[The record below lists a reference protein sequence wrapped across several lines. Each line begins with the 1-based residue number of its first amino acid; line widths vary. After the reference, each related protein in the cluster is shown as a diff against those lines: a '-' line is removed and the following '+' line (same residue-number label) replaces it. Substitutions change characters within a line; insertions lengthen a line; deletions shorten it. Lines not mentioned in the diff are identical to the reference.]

1 MCEQAV
7 VFCKYSVTG
16 LAHLVHLNLR
26 VRAGLLMRNPRHN
39 AWRNATRKD
48 NIVPAAAPDSP
59 LRRRLLQAAALVA
72 CLPMAACTTPPEI
85 GGSFVQLW
93 RSHLEWTP
101 AQWRERLAATHA
113 LGCKEI
119 FVQWVGID
127 GEPDNTWMAP
137 DALIRTL
144 LDESAALEMGVHLG
158 VPYDERWWTA
168 IDATQAN
175 ALDAYLQRTG
185 KRAAAYMQNAG
196 WTKHPAFRGWYLPY
210 ELEQYHWAT
219 PFRIDKL
226 SAWLGAMS
234 EAAIATSGRAPTIST
249 YFSKLPTLG
258 TLTDLWGTLLE
269 RVQLHP
275 MIQDGVGVAGMSN
288 YAALTPLFS
297 MLKTRGARF
306 DIILELFE
314 ELPSQK
320 NDGTEF
326 NAIAADF
333 GRVKR
338 QWETAR
344 QYGAARLV
352 AFAIDPWV
360 FDDTPG
366 SKALLRDWK
375 AALS

>member
-1 MCEQAV
+1 M
-7 VFCKYSVTG
+7 
-16 LAHLVHLNLR
+16 H
-26 VRAGLLMRNPRHN
+26 
-39 AWRNATRKD
+39 KD
-48 NIVPAAAPDSP
+48 VIVPAAALASP
-59 LRRRLLQAAALVA
+59 MRRRLLQAAALAA
-72 CLPMAACTTPPEI
+72 CLPLTACTTPPAI

-101 AQWRERLAATHA
+101 KQWRERLTATHA

-127 GEPDNTWMAP
+127 GEPDNTWMAS

-144 LDESAALEMGVHLG
+144 LDESAALKMGVHLG

-168 IDATQAN
+168 VDAAQAST
-175 ALDAYLQRTG
+175 LDAYLQRTG
-185 KRAAAYMQNAG
+185 KRATAYMQNTA

-219 PFRIDKL
+219 PLRIDKL
-226 SAWLGAMS
+226 SAWLGPLADV
-234 EAAIATSGRAPTIST
+234 AIATSGQAPTIST

-258 TLTDLWGTLLE
+258 TLTDLWSTLLD

-288 YAALTPLFS
+288 YTALTPLFS
-297 MLKTRGARF
+297 MLKSRGEGF

-314 ELPSQK
+314 ELPSEK

-326 NAIAADF
+326 NAIVADF
-333 GRVKR
+333 DRVKR
-338 QWETAR
+338 QWEMAR
-344 QYGAARLV
+344 QFGATRLV

-360 FDDTPG
+360 LDDTPG